1 MTNVRPLAAC
11 PRAPAPS
18 DLSDLF
24 GGPSHL
30 RRFGLAVTSAAA
42 LAVTGCGGGSGGYNF
57 PVIAA
62 TPATSPAAAPGAA
75 PAPPPAPA
83 PAPATSSL
91 TGVAATGA
99 AFAGAHLT
107 VVDKTGTTVCDT
119 TTTPQGTY
127 VCTLPATTQAPLVIT
142 ARRDDQVLYSVTAST
157 TGGTANVT
165 PLTTIVVSRLSP
177 AGDPSQLAAAIKS
190 AAKVV
195 DEASIKAGVA
205 ELLVLLKP
213 LLDVLGDK
221 IDPITG
227 AFSADGT
234 GHDRV
239 LDSVSVSVR
248 PDGTAANIEI
258 TLRLVPTGGT
268 DTAPVSVTFRSS
280 DATPP
285 TLPPITTSQLPIPG
299 VAEAIASLLSR
310 LTACYA
316 LPLSQRVNAP
326 NDAAAVTGGPANV
339 IAPAC
344 RTAFFGDDP
353 ANYLSGGSKVGR
365 DINNAG
371 SFASL
376 FRPAATGVV
385 FDQGAI
391 GFYRPNGDVV
401 FKYHTVDVLGN
412 ATFDTLVARPVGGVL
427 KLIGNQYVYSASVR
441 PSVED
446 REFINSPAFDYVATG
461 YNLFVANIND
471 SGGNPLFAKVLVT
484 APDGQVYTLKPTVGN
499 SYLGLTNSAGVLVSV
514 TSILR
519 LAAQYRN
526 SATAGNPADR
536 EASLFLAP
544 AQLIDAQ
551 LVALRDEGVWSM
563 EFFHVDPTK
572 ANVLQSYRTLTR
584 APTRGETLQLKFL
597 ALTPEARSTLVSL
610 TSVSKSLA
618 FGAPPSATVPNVF
631 DFSIGG
637 QAAWSVP
644 EGSVPAI
651 NFSIYGRAPTVA
663 GVLGARFDDGT
674 GLASQ
679 ARTAKVFCTPQSV
692 GDPHCDTAT
701 TGVLQYAQG
710 TNFNYMQLSS
720 RSRDQLEL
728 FKGIA
733 LYTFTP

>member
-1 MTNVRPLAAC
+1 MTTVRPLAAC
-11 PRAPAPS
+11 PRAPARS
-18 DLSDLF
+18 DRSGAF
-24 GGPSHL
+24 AEPSHL
-30 RRFGLAVTSAAA
+30 RRLGWAVTGAAA
-42 LAVTGCGGGSGGYNF
+42 LAVSGCGGGGGGYNF
-57 PVIAA
+57 PVIGA
-62 TPATSPAAAPGAA
+62 TPAPSPAPSPV
-75 PAPPPAPA
+75 PAPAPA

-127 VCTLPATTQAPLVIT
+127 NCTLPATTQAPLVIT

-177 AGDPSQLAAAIKS
+177 VGDPSQLAAAIKS

-205 ELLVLLKP
+205 ELLLLLKP

-258 TLRLVPTGGT
+258 TLRLLPTGGT
-268 DTAPVSVTFRSS
+268 DTAPVSITFRSS

-285 TLPPITTSQLPIPG
+285 TLPPITPSQLPTPG
-299 VAEAIASLLSR
+299 VAEAIASLLTR

-326 NDAAAVTGGPANV
+326 NDTAAVTGGPANV

-344 RTAFFGDDP
+344 RTVFLGDDP
-353 ANYLSGGSKVGR
+353 ASYLSGGSKVGR

-371 SFASL
+371 SFAGL
-376 FRPAATGVV
+376 FRPGATGVV

-401 FKYHTVDVLGN
+401 LKYHTIDVLGN
-412 ATFDTLVARPVGGVL
+412 ATFDTLVARSVGGVL

-499 SYLGLTNSAGVLVSV
+499 SYLGLTNSVGVLVSV

-526 SATAGNPADR
+526 SATTGNPADK
-536 EASLFLAP
+536 EASLFLGP
-544 AQLIDAQ
+544 AQLNDAQ

-563 EFFHVDPTK
+563 EFFHVDTTK
-572 ANVLQSYRTLTR
+572 ANVMQSYRTLKR

-597 ALTPEARSTLVSL
+597 ALTPEARSTLVSI
-610 TSVSKSLA
+610 TSVSKSLT
-618 FGAPPSATVPNVF
+618 FGAPSATVPNVF
-631 DFSIGG
+631 DFSIAG
-637 QAAWSVP
+637 QPAWSVP

-651 NFSIYGRAPTVA
+651 NFTIFGRAPTVG
-663 GVLGARFDDGT
+663 GVAGARFDDGA

-679 ARTAKVFCTPQSV
+679 ARTAKVFCTPQSI

-710 TNFNYMQLSS
+710 TSFNYMQLNS

-733 LYTFTP
+733 FYTYTP

>member
-1 MTNVRPLAAC
+1 MTTVRTVAAC
-11 PRAPAPS
+11 PRAPALPARS
-18 DLSDLF
+18 DCVD
-24 GGPSHL
+24 GPSHF
-30 RRFGLAVTSAAA
+30 RRLGWAAA
-42 LAVTGCGGGSGGYNF
+42 GAAAMAVAGCGGGGGGGYSF
-57 PVIAA
+57 PVVA
-62 TPATSPAAAPGAA
+62 TPAPAPT

-99 AFAGAHLT
+99 PFAGARLT

-119 TTTPQGTY
+119 TTTPQGIY
-127 VCTLPATTQAPLVIT
+127 SCTLPATTQAPLVIT

-190 AAKVV
+190 SAKVV
-195 DEASIKAGVA
+195 DETSIKAGVA

-213 LLDVLGDK
+213 LLDALGDK
-221 IDPITG
+221 VDPITG

-268 DTAPVSVTFRSS
+268 DAAPVSVTFRSS

-285 TLPPITTSQLPIPG
+285 TLPPVTPSQLPTPG

-326 NDAAAVTGGPANV
+326 NDTAAVTGGPANV
-339 IAPAC
+339 IASAC
-344 RTAFFGDDP
+344 RTVFFGDDP
-353 ANYLSGGSKVGR
+353 ATYLSGGSKVGR

-371 SFASL
+371 SFTGL
-376 FRPAATGVV
+376 FRPGATGVV

-391 GFYRPNGDVV
+391 GFYRANGDVV
-401 FKYHTVDVLGN
+401 LKYRTVDVLGN
-412 ATFDTLVARPVGGVL
+412 TTFDTLVARSVGGVL

-471 SGGNPLFAKVLVT
+471 SGGNPLFDKVVVT
-484 APDGQVYTLKPTVGN
+484 APDGQSFTLKPTVGN
-499 SYLGLTNSAGVLVSV
+499 SYLGLTNSAGTLVSV

-526 SATAGNPADR
+526 GTTAGNPADK
-536 EASLFLAP
+536 EASLFLGP
-544 AQLIDAQ
+544 AQLSDAQ

-563 EFFHVDPTK
+563 EFFHVDTAK
-572 ANVLQSYRTLTR
+572 ANVVQSYRTLKR

-597 ALTPEARSTLVSL
+597 ALTPEARSTLVSI
-610 TSVSKSLA
+610 TSVSKSLT
-618 FGAPPSATVPNVF
+618 FGPPSATVPNVF
-631 DFSIGG
+631 DFSLAS
-637 QAAWSVP
+637 QPAWSVP
-644 EGSVPAI
+644 EDSLPAT
-651 NFSIYGRAPTVA
+651 NFTIFGRAPTVG
-663 GVLGARFDDGT
+663 GVAGARFDDSA
-674 GLASQ
+674 GLTSQ
-679 ARTAKVFCTPQSV
+679 ARTAKVFCTPQSA
-692 GDPHCDTAT
+692 GDPHCDTVT

-710 TNFNYMQLSS
+710 TNFNYLQFSS
-720 RSRDQLEL
+720 RNRDQLDL

-733 LYTFTP
+733 LYTLAP